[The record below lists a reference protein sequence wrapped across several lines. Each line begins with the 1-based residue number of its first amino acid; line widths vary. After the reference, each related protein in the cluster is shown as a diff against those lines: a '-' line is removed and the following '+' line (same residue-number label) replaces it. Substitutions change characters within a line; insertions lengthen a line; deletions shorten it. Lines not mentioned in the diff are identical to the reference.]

1 MPNNDCQHRLDYSQH
16 DFWSQLESVLAL
28 REEDAKDVNDIV
40 TKIISDI
47 RQNGDDALLKYT
59 AQFDHHDI
67 TIDNMRVTDNDIND
81 AMAQCTKAQIDA
93 LQLAY
98 QRINDY
104 HQKLLPSNLD
114 YRDHID
120 VRLGA
125 RWNAVD
131 AAGLYVPGGI
141 AAYPSSVLMN
151 AVAAKTAGVKR
162 LVMNVPFSGGQ
173 CSPLVL
179 AAAHISNIDEI
190 YKIGGAQA
198 IAAMAYGTKTIAPV
212 DKIVGPGNIYVATAK
227 RMVFGKVGIDMVAGP
242 SEILVIADENNNP
255 SHSAMDLLSQCEHD
269 ANAQAVLITNNADFA
284 DKVNQHV
291 KQHLQT
297 LSRRD
302 IAGQSWRDF
311 GVIITVDDWQQAVAI
326 TNRIAPEHLQISL
339 DDDMANNMM
348 AKIRHAGSIFLGR
361 NSPEAF
367 GDYIAGPNHVLP
379 TLANARFSSGLS
391 PLDFMKRTSFINIPE
406 SALEHLGEPTITLA
420 MSEELEAHALSVKQ
434 RLKS

>member
-1 MPNNDCQHRLDYSQH
+1 M
-16 DFWSQLESVLAL
+16 QLENILAL
-28 REEDAKDVNDIV
+28 REEDAQDVNDIV
-40 TKIISDI
+40 RDIIHNI
-47 RQNGDDALLKYT
+47 RQYGDDALIKYT
-59 AQFDHHDI
+59 AEFDHHDVNS
-67 TIDNMRVTDNDIND
+67 DNIRVSQSEIND
-81 AMAQCTKAQIDA
+81 AIAQCSDAQIKA
-93 LQLAY
+93 LELANT
-98 QRINDY
+98 RISDY
-104 HQKLLPSNLD
+104 HEKLLPSNLD
-114 YRDHID
+114 YKDHLD
-120 VRLGA
+120 VRMGA

-131 AAGLYVPGGI
+131 AAGLYVPGGS

-151 AVAAKTAGVKR
+151 AVAAKTAGVER
-162 LVMNVPFSGGQ
+162 LVMCVPFTHGQ

-198 IAAMAYGTKTIAPV
+198 IAAMAYGTKTIART

-227 RMVFGKVGIDMVAGP
+227 RMVFGRVGIDMVAGP
-242 SEILVIADENNNP
+242 SEILVIADGDNTP
-255 SHSAMDLLSQCEHD
+255 SHVAMDLLSQCEHD
-269 ANAQAVLITNNADFA
+269 ANAQAVLITNDADFA
-284 DKVNQHV
+284 DKVNEYVQ
-291 KQHLQT
+291 QHLET

-339 DDDMANNMM
+339 DDDMANRLM
-348 AKIRHAGSIFLGR
+348 ADIRHAGSIFLGR

-391 PLDFMKRTSFINIPE
+391 PLDFMKRTSFINVPE
-406 SALEHLGEPTITLA
+406 SALQYLGEPTITLA
-420 MSEELEAHALSVKQ
+420 MSEALEAHALSVKQ
-434 RLKS
+434 RLK